1 MRFSFAGFTLDR
13 ATRQLLHGSTE
24 LHLEPKAFELLD
36 LLLERRPAAVSKS
49 AIQEELW
56 RETFVSEGNV
66 TSLIAQI
73 RQALQ
78 DDRATSRFIRTVH
91 GFGYAFC
98 GEVAAA
104 PSARAR
110 SAASL
115 VWERQVLPLQAGA
128 NVIGRAEDSDVRIDA
143 AGVSRQHAR
152 VVMGPDGVVLEDLGS
167 KNGTHLG
174 DRRLDGPVP
183 LHDGDTFRLGS
194 QVLMFRR
201 APGDGTT
208 ATENEGARQG
218 ASRSPKTRT

>member
-1 MRFSFAGFTLDR
+1 MRFSFSGFTLDR

-36 LLLERRPAAVSKS
+36 LLLERRPAAVSKG

-98 GEVAAA
+98 GEVAAE
-104 PSARAR
+104 PSARPR
-110 SAASL
+110 SSASV
-115 VWERQVLPLQAGA
+115 VWERQVLPLYAGA
-128 NVIGRAEDSDVRIDA
+128 NVIGRAGDSDVRIDA

-152 VVMGPDGVVLEDLGS
+152 VVLKPDGVVLEDLGS

-174 DRRLDGPVP
+174 DRRLDGPAP

-194 QVLMFRR
+194 QVLVFRR
-201 APGDGTT
+201 APGDATT
-208 ATENEGARQG
+208 ATESARQE
-218 ASRSPKTRT
+218 ASGSPKTRT

>member
-1 MRFSFAGFTLDR
+1 MRLSFAGFTLDR
-13 ATRQLLHGSTE
+13 TTRQLLRGSTE

-66 TSLIAQI
+66 TSLVAQI

-98 GEVAAA
+98 GEVTAE
-104 PSARAR
+104 ARAR
-110 SAASL
+110 PAASV
-115 VWERQVLPLQAGA
+115 VWERQVLPLRAGA
-128 NVIGRAEDSDVRIDA
+128 NVVGRAEDSDVRIDA
-143 AGVSRQHAR
+143 AGVSRHHAR
-152 VVMGPDGVVLEDLGS
+152 ILLEPDGAVLEDLDS

-174 DRRLDGPVP
+174 DRRLDGPAP
-183 LHDGDTFRLGS
+183 LRDGDRFRLGS
-194 QVLMFRR
+194 QVLVFRR

-208 ATENEGARQG
+208 ATENERAFQG
-218 ASRSPKTRT
+218 TSSSPKTST